1 MTDDL
6 GRPSI
11 APSIKDAIDHAFTG
25 VQGRG
30 ALLVIADEHG
40 TRGQLAAKLNG
51 TWKVAGGGGIEW
63 ADKKPIGFVAIEAI
77 W

>member
-6 GRPSI
+6 GRPTV
-11 APSIKDAIDHAFTG
+11 APSIKDAIANAFTG

-30 ALLVIADEHG
+30 ALVVIADEHG
-40 TRGQLAAKLNG
+40 TRGHLAAKIG
-51 TWKVAGGGGIEW
+51 DHWKVAGGGGIEW
-63 ADKKPIGFVAIEAI
+63 ADKKPSGFVAIEAV